1 MWHDRTAVRIGETA
15 VSERPPLSTT
25 VVQTLDRLG
34 QLTRL
39 DLVATPLARLVRAFP
54 LGRIR
59 DIAHGVPLGHP
70 LHPSLV
76 QLPLGTWLSAAA
88 LDALPGT
95 RREARFLV
103 GAGVLAAAPAALAGW
118 TDWAEL
124 HAEQRRTGLVHALA
138 GSAAT
143 GLYAASWVQRGRGHP
158 ARGKALGFLGLAAAG
173 AGGMLGGHLAYRQG
187 AGTNK
192 AVSVPELVA
201 DRWYPVGHLEDFPVG
216 QAVRRMVG
224 EVAVLV
230 VREAN
235 GRILALADRCSHL
248 AGPLSG
254 GRLLDGCVECPWH
267 ASVFRLT
274 DGAVVRGPAT
284 APQPSFRVT
293 VRPGGAVCVAPS
305 APL

>member
-1 MWHDRTAVRIGETA
+1 M
-15 VSERPPLSTT
+15 SERPPLSAA
-25 VVQTLDRLG
+25 VVRALDRMG
-34 QLTRL
+34 RLTGL
-39 DLVATPLARLVRAFP
+39 DLVATPLARVVRAFP
-54 LGRIR
+54 LGRFR
-59 DIAHGVPLGHP
+59 DIAHGLPLGHP
-70 LHPSLV
+70 LHPLLV

-88 LDALPGT
+88 LDTLPGA

-103 GAGVLAAAPAALAGW
+103 GAGVLAAAPTALAGW
-118 TDWAEL
+118 VDWAEL
-124 HAEQRRTGLVHALA
+124 HAEQRRTGLVHAVA
-138 GSAAT
+138 GTTAT
-143 GLYAASWVQRGRGHP
+143 GLYAASWVQRGRGHLV
-158 ARGKALGFLGLAAAG
+158 RGKALGFLGLAAAG

-192 AVSVPELVA
+192 AAPVPHLVT
-201 DRWYPVGHLEDFPVG
+201 DRWYPVGRLEDFPPG

-230 VREAN
+230 VREKD
-235 GRILALADRCSHL
+235 GQILALADRCSHL

-254 GRLLDGCVECPWH
+254 GRLFDGCVECPWH

-293 VRPGGAVCVAPS
+293 VRPGGEVCVAPS
-305 APL
+305 DTM